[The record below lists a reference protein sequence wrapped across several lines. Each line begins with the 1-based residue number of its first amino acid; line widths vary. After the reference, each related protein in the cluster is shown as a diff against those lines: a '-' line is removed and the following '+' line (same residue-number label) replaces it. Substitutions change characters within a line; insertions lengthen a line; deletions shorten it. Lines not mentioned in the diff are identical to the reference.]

1 MKFNKLH
8 NSKSVLTEQSYMI
21 LRGVWATMRYS
32 LADVDFSYK
41 PVLTQLKY
49 DNHGKVD
56 VVKIESEH
64 DDVLTTL
71 RNSTKYLDDSICMM
85 ISFPMIMAQDEI
97 GNNEKLVSCL
107 IVYSKI
113 GILDIFMSS
122 NEGCNF
128 LKYAIDKIKDMDMV
142 EDIESALSFYS
153 TIEVPVTCP
162 SDMDHGYFVVED
174 SSGFF
179 IQDNSSKK
187 VAKVDDINSILKGEL
202 PKFDSDEEIKTLF
215 KDENLTPQEMIDRM
229 FDVRFK
235 FKIQENFDDEFNI
248 DESLQIEEDS
258 DEDSDDLEWI

>member
-1 MKFNKLH
+1 MTFNKLH

-21 LRGVWATMRYS
+21 LRGIWATMRYS

-41 PVLTQLKY
+41 PVLTQMKY
-49 DNHGKVD
+49 DNCGTVD
-56 VVKIESEH
+56 VVKIESE

-71 RNSTKYLDDSICMM
+71 RNSTKHLDESICMM
-85 ISFPMIMAQDEI
+85 ISFPMIMAQDQI

-128 LKYAIDKIKDMDMV
+128 LKYAIDKIRDMDLV
-142 EDIESALSFYS
+142 EDIEGALSFYS
-153 TIEVPVTCP
+153 TIEVPVKCP
-162 SDMDHGYFVVED
+162 SDIDHGYFVVED

-187 VAKVDDINSILKGEL
+187 VARIDDINSILKGEV

-215 KDENLTPQEMIDRM
+215 NEKNLTPLEMLERM
-229 FDVRFK
+229 FDERSK
-235 FKIQENFDDEFNI
+235 FRSQENFDDEFDI
-248 DESLQIEEDS
+248 DESLIVEEDS